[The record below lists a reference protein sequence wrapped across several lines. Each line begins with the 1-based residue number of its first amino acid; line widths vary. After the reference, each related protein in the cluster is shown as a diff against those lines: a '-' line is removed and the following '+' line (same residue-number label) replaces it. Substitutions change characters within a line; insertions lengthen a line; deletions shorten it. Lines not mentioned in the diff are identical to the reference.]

1 MTVQL
6 DVVILVGMMTAAAI
20 YLILSRNF
28 LRILFGFIVLSNAA
42 NLALI
47 AVAGD
52 PSGKAAPVIGVDGR
66 AMVDPLP
73 QALILT
79 AIVIGFGVT
88 AYLVFLFY
96 RLFVDHDAVDL
107 EDVAQRDEEGQP
119 K

>member
-6 DVVILVGMMTAAAI
+6 DVVLLVGLMTTAAI

-52 PSGKAAPVIGVDGR
+52 PSGKSVPVIGADGR

-96 RLFVDHDAVDL
+96 RLFVDHDAIDL
-107 EDVAQRDEEGQP
+107 EEVAHRDEEETR
-119 K
+119 